1 MFTGKTLLAAL
12 ENALVTGLAAFA
24 GSVELT
30 NGTVTVKGVIAA
42 ATAAGIAA
50 LYSFT
55 KSLGAVQFK
64 TGKSPVS

>member
-1 MFTGKTLLAAL
+1 MFTGKTILAAL
-12 ENALVTGLAAFA
+12 ESATITGLSTFAAT
-24 GSVELT
+24 VELT

-64 TGKSPVS
+64 AGKSPVA